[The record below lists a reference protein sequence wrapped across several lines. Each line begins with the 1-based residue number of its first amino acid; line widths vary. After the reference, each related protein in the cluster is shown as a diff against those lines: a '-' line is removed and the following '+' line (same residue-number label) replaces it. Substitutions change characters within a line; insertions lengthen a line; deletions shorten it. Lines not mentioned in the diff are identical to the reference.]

1 MEVGGGPAEDPMT
14 EEQIVRTWLDAL
26 SDGDR
31 RRLEILTASDFQ
43 IKADEG
49 PTPTDRD
56 PYLTAVDAVI
66 ESMPDWRVE
75 VDEVDHRED
84 VVRTR
89 IHVTGTQSQ
98 ALDLTKLGGGWL
110 PATGRSVDIEE
121 EAVFRVEDGRV
132 QAESVLDP
140 ATPGVFGILERLG
153 ADLDRSTG

>member
-1 MEVGGGPAEDPMT
+1 MS

-43 IKADEG
+43 VEADEG
-49 PTPTDRD
+49 PTPADRD
-56 PYLTAVDAVI
+56 PYLTAVAAIVD
-66 ESMPDWRVE
+66 SMPDWRVE
-75 VDEVDHRED
+75 VDELDHEED

-89 IHVTGTQSQ
+89 IHVTGTQSE
-98 ALDLTKLGGGWL
+98 ALDLTNLGGGWL

-121 EAVFRVEDGRV
+121 EAVFRVEDGRI

-140 ATPGVFGILERLG
+140 ETPDVFGILERLG
-153 ADLDRSTG
+153 AEIEGSER